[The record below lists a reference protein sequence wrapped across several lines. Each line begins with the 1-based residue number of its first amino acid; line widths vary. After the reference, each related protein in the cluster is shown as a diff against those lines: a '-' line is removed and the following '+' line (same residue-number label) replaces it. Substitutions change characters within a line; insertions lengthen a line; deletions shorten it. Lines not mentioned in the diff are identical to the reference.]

1 LIKNVRNDL
10 SESMVEVG
18 YRLDETNREKLVEHL
33 EKKDIIKFDWNGKW
47 LKGEEYFYI
56 LANM

>member
-1 LIKNVRNDL
+1 MLRSSRDDL
-10 SESMVEVG
+10 NEQMVEVA
-18 YRLDETNREKLVEHL
+18 YRLDETNREKLIEHL
-33 EKKDIIKFDWNGKW
+33 EKRDIIKFDWNGKW

>member
-1 LIKNVRNDL
+1 MRNDL